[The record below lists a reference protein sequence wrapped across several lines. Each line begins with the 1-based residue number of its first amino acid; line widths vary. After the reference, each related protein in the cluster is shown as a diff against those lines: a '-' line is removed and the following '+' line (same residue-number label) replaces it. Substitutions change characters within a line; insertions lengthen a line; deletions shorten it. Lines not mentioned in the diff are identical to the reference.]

1 MPKAMIVQE
10 TGGPEVLKAVNIK
23 KPTDPKPG
31 QVLLKHTAI
40 GVNYLDIYYR
50 NGIYTVPKYPMIP
63 GMEGCGIVEAVGKG
77 VNIPIGKKVI
87 YATAQTGS
95 YCEYR
100 LINANHL
107 VGVPES
113 IPDDIA
119 VAAFTKALTA
129 HYMLFRAY
137 GLRRGQTILVHA
149 AAGGVGGLM
158 TQMAKYAGAIV
169 IGTVSSQEKAKAARQ
184 NGCDHVIIYTEQDFS
199 QEVMR
204 ITDNVGVHVVYDG
217 VGKDT
222 FKKSIACV
230 MERGLLV
237 TTGQPSGSIP
247 PFNILSIAQKSIYLT
262 RPTLMIYTKDP
273 REYMLSA
280 IEVFTMIDK
289 KVIKPKIFAKY
300 PLEKAAEA
308 HAAIES
314 RKTIGSSILIP

>member
-10 TGGPEVLKAVNIK
+10 TGGPEVLKAVNIA
-23 KPTDPKPG
+23 KPKAPGKG

-50 NGIYTVPKYPMIP
+50 KGIYTVPKYPMIP
-63 GMEGCGIVEAVGKG
+63 GMEGCGIVEAVGEG
-77 VNIPIGKKVI
+77 VKIPVGTKVI

-100 LINANHL
+100 LIKAAHL

-113 IPDDIA
+113 VPDDIA
-119 VAAFTKALTA
+119 IAGFCKALTA
-129 HYMLFRAY
+129 HYMLFRCY
-137 GLRRGQTILVHA
+137 QLQKGQTILVHA
-149 AAGGVGGLM
+149 AAGGVGSMM
-158 TQMAKYAGAIV
+158 TQMAKYMGAKV
-169 IGTVSSQEKAKAARQ
+169 IGTVSTEAKAKVAKE
-184 NGCDHVIIYTEQDFS
+184 NGCDHVIIYTQQDFS
-199 QEVMR
+199 QEVMK
-204 ITDNVGVHVVYDG
+204 ITNNKGVHVVYDG

-230 MERGLLV
+230 MEKGLLV

-247 PFNILSIAQKSIYLT
+247 PFNILSIAQKAIYLT

-273 REYMLSA
+273 RELMLSA
-280 IEVFTMIDK
+280 IEVFTMMGK
-289 KVIKPKIFAKY
+289 KIIKPKIYNKY

-308 HAAIES
+308 HAAIEA
-314 RKTIGSSILIP
+314 RKTTGSSILIP

>member
-10 TGGPEVLKAVNIK
+10 TGGPEVLKVVNIK
-23 KPTDPKPG
+23 KPTEPKPG
-31 QVLLKHTAI
+31 QVLIKHTAI

-50 NGIYTVPKYPMIP
+50 SGIYTVPKYPMIP
-63 GMEGCGIVEAVGKG
+63 GMEGCGVVEAVGKG
-77 VNIPIGKKVI
+77 VKVPVGSRVI

-100 LINANHL
+100 LINAQHL
-107 VGVPES
+107 VGIPES

-137 GLRRGQTILVHA
+137 SLRKGQTILVHA
-149 AAGGVGGLM
+149 AAGGVGSLM
-158 TQMAKYAGAIV
+158 TQMARYVGAKV
-169 IGTVSSQEKAKAARQ
+169 IGTVSSEEKARAARE

-199 QEVMR
+199 QEVMK
-204 ITDNVGVHVVYDG
+204 ITNNVGVHVVYDG
-217 VGKDT
+217 VGKST

-247 PFNILSIAQKSIYLT
+247 PFNILSIAQKAIYLT
-262 RPTLMIYTKDP
+262 RPTLMVYTKDP
-273 REYMLSA
+273 RELMLSA

-289 KVIKPKIFAKY
+289 KVITPKIFAKY

-308 HAAIES
+308 HAVIES